1 MRKHTQLDTLAGKE
15 SEGVGAAIKAGP
27 IGEGWRGAARGMGAH
42 PDPGAQRR
50 GSRVQW
56 GLRVWHPLFSRLL
69 PSSLLLGEPR
79 PPARGAGN
87 RSRIRPMWS
96 AAGVPDRRSP
106 PTQAL
111 AQALK
116 GDYACCRLREGSF
129 PSRRRDGCAF
139 PRLKGSCRP
148 FNACL
153 FFAFSEGEIC
163 NESCAGET
171 GLKIGSVRGS

>member
-15 SEGVGAAIKAGP
+15 SEGVGAVIKAGP
-27 IGEGWRGAARGMGAH
+27 IGEGWRGASRGMGAH

-129 PSRRRDGCAF
+129 PSRRRDGCAVSF
-139 PRLKGSCRP
+139 R
-148 FNACL
+148 
-153 FFAFSEGEIC
+153 
-163 NESCAGET
+163 
-171 GLKIGSVRGS
+171 SVGTRSPD